1 MRSVL
6 KTADRLDPRGIGLRG
21 FFFPFFSTTFWGM
34 QTFDAEQVQKIVQCA
49 AVSLKTL
56 RAKTIDRE
64 AELTPTLPSGTGM
77 IQRYTWD
84 DIITVA
90 ILLERKRR
98 AKKYANDPVNVEELN
113 HRLYCRAR
121 DLGLVYPVN
130 LSGSN
135 GRMYRP
141 ISEQNAEG

>member
-1 MRSVL
+1 
-6 KTADRLDPRGIGLRG
+6 
-21 FFFPFFSTTFWGM
+21 M

-56 RAKTIDRE
+56 RAKTVDRE

-77 IQRYTWD
+77 VQRYTWD

-90 ILLERKRR
+90 VLLEQKRR
-98 AKKYANDPVNVEELN
+98 PKKFAKEPINIEELN

-121 DLGLVYPVN
+121 DLGLVYPVS
-130 LSGSN
+130 LTGSN

-141 ISEQNAEG
+141 VSEANATD